1 MREVITLATNAT
13 AVEQKRL
20 AGVKEMTAPS
30 TAIDWRRIFFI
41 ALGLGA
47 FFLFYFMPPFA
58 PAVDPSGKEFALTQQ
73 GQRAIGLFLM
83 AGIWWVFEVVPIGVT
98 AVTIGVFQGLWG
110 IRPATDAFHDFMDPS
125 VLFILG
131 ALFVGLA
138 FSKSGLTQRM
148 AFKMI
153 QVAGE
158 DTRVIMLGVF
168 LITMLMTWM
177 MAHTAVAAAMFP
189 ILMVIL
195 SLYGSDEKP
204 TRFGKGLFI
213 GMAWAAGAGS
223 IMTMMGGAR
232 NPAAVGMF
240 QEFTGQTITFIAFSK
255 YMFPLGLAFVAL
267 VWLLCIVLFK
277 PEKKRIEGVR
287 EKVKAMAAQ
296 MGPITRQEIFVA
308 VVTAIVLGLL
318 VAQQFVPALQEINRS
333 VILLLGGLVFFLF
346 RLFDVKDLEH
356 KISWNIVLLFSGAM
370 SIGFCLWKTGAAEW
384 MAVSF
389 LALFVHSHWLVF
401 VLAISVLVMILT
413 NFIMN
418 VAAIAITL
426 PIALVVSKYLGINPE
441 VILFAAT
448 AMAGVPYMLLIGA
461 APNAI
466 AYQSKQFT
474 TGEFFTYGLI
484 PSVLSVAILAFVILV
499 VWPLMG
505 MPAILK

>member
-1 MREVITLATNAT
+1 
-13 AVEQKRL
+13 
-20 AGVKEMTAPS
+20 MTTPVLNGKS
-30 TAIDWRRIFFI
+30 IDWRKTFFLL
-41 ALGLGA
+41 LGLA
-47 FFLFYFMPPFA
+47 LFFLFYFAPPFA
-58 PAVDPSGKEFALTQQ
+58 PVHDPTGKEFALPKE

-83 AGIWWVFEVVPIGVT
+83 AGIWWVFEVIPIGVT
-98 AVTIGVFQGLWG
+98 AITIGVFQGLWG
-110 IRPATDAFHDFMDPS
+110 IRKASDAFHDFMDPS

-131 ALFVGLA
+131 ALFIGLA
-138 FSKSGLTQRM
+138 FSKSGLTKRV

-158 DTRVIMLGVF
+158 DTRIIMGGVF
-168 LITMLMTWM
+168 LITMVMTWM

-195 SLYGSDEKP
+195 SLYGEEEKP

-232 NPAAVGMF
+232 NPAAVGLF
-240 QEFTGQTITFIAFSK
+240 QEFTGQEISFLTFSK
-255 YMFPLGLAFVAL
+255 YMFPIGFAMVVM
-267 VWLLCIVLFK
+267 VWLLCVILFR
-277 PEKKRIEGVR
+277 PEKTRIVGVR
-287 EKVKAMAAQ
+287 DKVNQMAAQ
-296 MGPITRQEIFVA
+296 MGPITRNEIFVA

-318 VAQQFVPALQEINRS
+318 VIQQFVPALEPINRS
-333 VILLLGGLVFFLF
+333 VLLLLAGLVFFIF
-346 RLFDVKDLEH
+346 NFFDVEDLE
-356 KISWNIVLLFSGAM
+356 KRVPWNIILLFSGAM

-384 MAVSF
+384 MAVGF
-389 LALFVHSHWLVF
+389 LALFVNAHWLVF
-401 VLAISVLVMILT
+401 VLAISALVMVLT

-426 PIALVVSKYLGINPE
+426 PIALVVASYLGINPQ
-441 VILFAAT
+441 VILFAAV

-474 TGEFFTYGLI
+474 TGEFFSYGII
-484 PSVLSVAILAFVILV
+484 PSIISIGILAVMVLII
-499 VWPLMG
+499 WPLMG
-505 MPAILK
+505 MPGLLK